1 MARKPSKTKQDQ
13 DAAQQPVDPEQVE
26 TSEAETQPEVAGG
39 EQSEPEAQPA
49 PEPQPDAAA
58 SENLENGAP
67 EEKPAAKTT
76 ARMVEAKLKTRHCRG
91 GICKEAKEKMW
102 MTQGEYERLKKYD
115 RVE

>member
-26 TSEAETQPEVAGG
+26 TSEPETQPEAADG
-39 EQSEPEAQPA
+39 EQSEPETQPA
-49 PEPQPDAAA
+49 AEPQ
-58 SENLENGAP
+58 SETAGS
-67 EEKPAAKTT
+67 EEQEVKPAAKTK
-76 ARMVEAKLKTRHCRG
+76 ARMVEATLKTRHCRG

-102 MTQGEYERLKKYD
+102 MTQGEYDRLKRYD